1 MRAIWI
7 ILSTLALANMMA
19 LVVVVGWLAS
29 TNRLSRERVD
39 AVREIFVETAAQEEV
54 READGVKQAEQAAVL
69 ADIERKKGFPPLTA
83 EQRLDLVRE
92 YADLIQ
98 QRTERTRRETQ
109 DLINTLMV
117 QQSRLQ
123 QERLQ
128 LTAERQA
135 FETMRTRITE
145 LEGSEQFQKALK
157 IYQTVKPDIASAMLM
172 ELVAR
177 NELDQVVAYFNS
189 MSPRTAS
196 RIITELKQT
205 SSALAA
211 DLVERLRVHGLE
223 AAPSA
228 GVALP
233 AGKAVADG
241 AAGG

>member
-7 ILSTLALANMMA
+7 ILSTLALANMLA
-19 LVVVVGWLAS
+19 LAVVVGWLAS
-29 TNRLSRERVD
+29 TDRLSRERID
-39 AVREIFVETAAQEEV
+39 AVREIFVQTAAQEEV
-54 READGVKQAEQAAVL
+54 NEADMVRQAEEAAVL
-69 ADIERKKGFPPLTA
+69 AEVERKKGLPPLTA

-123 QERLQ
+123 QERVQ
-128 LTAERQA
+128 LTAEREA
-135 FETMRTRITE
+135 FESMRAKITA

-157 IYQTVKPDIASAMLM
+157 IYQTIKPDVASAMLM
-172 ELVAR
+172 ELVNR
-177 NELDQVVAYFNS
+177 NEIDQIVAYFNA
-189 MSPRTAS
+189 MPPRTAS
-196 RIITELKQT
+196 RIITELKKN

-211 DLVERLRVHGLE
+211 DLVERLRVHGIE
-223 AAPSA
+223 AVPSGA
-228 GVALP
+228 
-233 AGKAVADG
+233 KAVADG

>member
-7 ILSTLALANMMA
+7 ILSTLALANMLA
-19 LVVVVGWLAS
+19 LAVVVGWLAS
-29 TNRLSRERVD
+29 TDRLSRERID
-39 AVREIFVETAAQEEV
+39 AVREIFVQTAAQEEV
-54 READGVKQAEQAAVL
+54 NEADMVRQAEEAAVL
-69 ADIERKKGFPPLTA
+69 AEVERKKGLPPLTA

-123 QERLQ
+123 QERVQ
-128 LTAERQA
+128 LTAEREA
-135 FETMRTRITE
+135 FESMRAKITA

-157 IYQTVKPDIASAMLM
+157 IYQTIKPDVASAMLM
-172 ELVAR
+172 ELVNR
-177 NELDQVVAYFNS
+177 NEIDQIVAYFNA
-189 MSPRTAS
+189 MPPRTAS
-196 RIITELKQT
+196 RIITELKKN

-211 DLVERLRVHGLE
+211 DLVERLRVHGIE
-223 AAPSA
+223 AVPPGA
-228 GVALP
+228 
-233 AGKAVADG
+233 KAVADG

>member
-7 ILSTLALANMMA
+7 ILSTLALANMLA
-19 LVVVVGWLAS
+19 LAVVVGWLAS
-29 TNRLSRERVD
+29 TDRLSRERID
-39 AVREIFVETAAQEEV
+39 AVREIFVQTAAQEEV
-54 READGVKQAEQAAVL
+54 NEADMARQAEEAAVL
-69 ADIERKKGFPPLTA
+69 AEVERKKGLPPLTA

-123 QERLQ
+123 QERVQ
-128 LTAERQA
+128 LTAEREA
-135 FETMRTRITE
+135 FESMRAKITA

-157 IYQTVKPDIASAMLM
+157 IYQTIKPDVASAMLM
-172 ELVAR
+172 ELVNR
-177 NELDQVVAYFNS
+177 NEIDQIVAYFNA
-189 MSPRTAS
+189 MPPRTAS
-196 RIITELKQT
+196 RIITELKKN

-211 DLVERLRVHGLE
+211 DLVERLRVHGIE
-223 AAPSA
+223 AVPPGA
-228 GVALP
+228 
-233 AGKAVADG
+233 KAVADG